1 MKKIFCLTIVLLFS
15 SICLAGEWNLTG
27 SLNQG
32 RSEFCSV
39 ILDDGRVLVAGG
51 YNSGE
56 LSSCEIYDQ
65 NTGQWS
71 LTDSMN
77 YARMNFSLT
86 KLVNG
91 KILATAGNGPSGSP
105 TGTISEV
112 FDLET
117 ETWGE
122 ITTLNFSRNH
132 HTAILLQDGNVLVV
146 GGDNANDY
154 KGAEIYDPNTN
165 EWTLTGFCI
174 YPKLWHTLV
183 LLPDGRVMAI
193 GGGNSSYEHCEI
205 YNPDTEIWTE
215 IANLNEPRYSHTSHL
230 LPNGNVI
237 AIAGAPE
244 PYRSSCEIYDF
255 TTEEWTFADSLEIG
269 RVGHCSELLLNDKI
283 LAIGGLSDQIGTDF
297 TCEIYDYATNQWET
311 ATSTYCPYSN
321 FATEI
326 LFDERVLAIKS
337 WCEIYTWNYMPIVS
351 QPQNPGQGTTGDILI
366 FSVTASDPDND
377 SIAVRIDW
385 GDNETSE
392 WTELQ
397 PSDTTFEL
405 SHAWLEPGQYEVRSQ
420 TADQWYFQ
428 NPLTHNSISEWSEPL
443 IVIIS
448 DSTSVNPVLNDSMPI
463 ISIYPNPFNDYTTIS
478 FSNQQSALNNQ
489 QFSISIFNIKGQV
502 VKTFTIQNPKTEHQI
517 LWNGRDNNSKP
528 VSSGVYFFKMK
539 SGNYVSSRKIILMK

>member
-15 SICLAGEWNLTG
+15 SICLAGEWDLTG

-51 YNSGE
+51 YNSGA
-56 LSSCEIYDQ
+56 LYSCEIY
-65 NTGQWS
+65 NPITSQWAT
-71 LTDSMN
+71 TDSMN
-77 YARMNFSLT
+77 YARANFSLT
-86 KLVNG
+86 KLSNG
-91 KILATAGNGPSGSP
+91 KILATAGNGGS
-105 TGTISEV
+105 IYSEV
-112 FDLET
+112 FNHET
-117 ETWGE
+117 ETWNE
-122 ITTLNFSRNH
+122 IAILNFPRHYHS
-132 HTAILLQDGNVLVV
+132 AVLLQNGNVLVV

-154 KGAEIYDPNTN
+154 KSAEIYDPNTN

-174 YPKLWHTLV
+174 YPKLWHTLE

-205 YNPDTEIWTE
+205 YNPNTEIWTE

-230 LPNGNVI
+230 LPNGNVV
-237 AIAGAPE
+237 AIAGRWGNH
-244 PYRSSCEIYDF
+244 YNSSCEIYDF
-255 TTEEWTFADSLEIG
+255 TTQEWTFADSLEIG

-478 FSNQQSALNNQ
+478 FSSVQVEPVPTKIL
-489 QFSISIFNIKGQV
+489 IFNIKGQV
-502 VKTFTIQNPKTEHQI
+502 VKTWSLRDPISQVI
-517 LWNGRDNNSKP
+517 WNGRDNNSKP

-539 SGNYVSSRKIILMK
+539 SGNYASSGKIILMK